1 MDKTYKFEFEL
12 TEEQVKEMEKA
23 LQNHQDTYYE
33 RDVELKPLG
42 MAMLSERRETLDKF
56 MKIEEIMNQFNL
68 QLVKYKLG

>member
-33 RDVELKPLG
+33 RDVDQPLVW
-42 MAMLSERRETLDKF
+42 LCSEKDLIKSG
-56 MKIEEIMNQFNL
+56 
-68 QLVKYKLG
+68 V

>member
-1 MDKTYKFEFEL
+1 
-12 TEEQVKEMEKA
+12 MEKA